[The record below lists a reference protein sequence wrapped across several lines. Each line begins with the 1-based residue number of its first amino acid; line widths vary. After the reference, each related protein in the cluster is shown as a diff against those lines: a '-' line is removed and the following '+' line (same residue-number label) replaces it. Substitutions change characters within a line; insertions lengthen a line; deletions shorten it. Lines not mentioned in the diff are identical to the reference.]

1 MAISSLPAADYNS
14 DLRRT
19 QRNTANDPFASVA
32 VYSDQQ
38 SAALPFLIPTSYC
51 SRPELFLEE
60 AAATYIPKNCYE
72 SDSAY
77 SIRLSSALSSFE
89 PFYRSLKGVTVGT
102 ALRKPISL
110 ADELSTPEWD
120 ALFNN
125 ATLDG
130 DSLTIFARRLLESA
144 IDSGW
149 AGILVDFPKVDG
161 TLNLAQ
167 EKAMGLRPYFN
178 LIPMADVLGWQ
189 TTSETT
195 QIGDQVKYG
204 ERLTQLRI
212 RDSVSE
218 PDPEDEF
225 HQITRPAVR
234 VFDQPDSDGIVTCR
248 LFVLRAANQGEQER
262 WTLEDESLLSVPLI
276 PFVPAYAGVQEG
288 FMRSRPMLLD
298 IARLNLSHWQTSAD
312 LAHSLHLTAS
322 PTLVIS
328 GVQTAGENADVSV
341 SPDKSLFLADPT
353 SKAEWIGAPSDGAD
367 MMLKRLASLENAMQ
381 HLAPVQLQQKSTTGV
396 EAAAAKKLDR
406 AQSDAQLS
414 VIVSQLEDGLNQ
426 ALAISA
432 LYFQIDPIELKL
444 PRDFT
449 PDTMEPAEVKEWAA
463 LVASGNLSQD
473 TFLRKL
479 AAAEAF
485 DALDEWTV
493 EEEVERIQ
501 EEEPAVD
508 LEALPPEELE
518 EPDEAEEEESENDE
532 DQVLEGEVTSDET
545 EAS

>member
-1 MAISSLPAADYNS
+1 MAISSLPPADYNS

-60 AAATYIPKNCYE
+60 AAQTYIPQNCYE

-89 PFYRSLKGVTVGT
+89 PFYRSLKSVTIGT

-110 ADELSTPEWD
+110 ADELSTPEWE

-130 DSLTIFARRLLESA
+130 DSLTIFSRRLLESA

-149 AGILVDFPKVDG
+149 AGILIDFPKVEG
-161 TLNLAQ
+161 VLNLAQ
-167 EKAMGLRPYFN
+167 EKALGLRPYFS
-178 LIPMADVLGWQ
+178 LVPMADVLGWQ
-189 TTSETT
+189 TTTDT
-195 QIGDQVKYG
+195 IQVGDSVTYG

-234 VFDQPDSDGIVTCR
+234 VFDQPEKEGAVTCR
-248 LFVLRAANQGEQER
+248 LFVLKASNQGEQER
-262 WTLEDESLLSVPLI
+262 WTLEDESVLGIPLI
-276 PFVPAYAGVQEG
+276 PFVATYAGVQDG
-288 FMRSRPMLLD
+288 FMRARPMLLD
-298 IARLNLSHWQTSAD
+298 VARLNLSHWATSAD
-312 LAHSLHLTAS
+312 LAHSLHLSAS

-341 SPDKSLFLADPT
+341 SPDRSLFLADPT
-353 SKAEWIGAPSDGAD
+353 SKAEWIGAPSGGTE
-367 MMLKRLASLENAMQ
+367 MMLKRLATLENAMQ
-381 HLAPVQLQQKSTTGV
+381 HLAPVQLQVKSTTGV

-414 VIVSQLEDGLNQ
+414 VIVSQLEDALNQ
-426 ALAISA
+426 ALAIAA
-432 LYFQIDPIELKL
+432 LYMQIDPVELKL
-444 PRDFT
+444 PRDFS
-449 PDTMEPAEVKEWAA
+449 PDVMEPADIKEFAA
-463 LVASGNLSQD
+463 LTTQGLLSSD

-479 AAAEAF
+479 AAAEEF
-485 DALDEWTV
+485 DALDQWSV
-493 EEEVERIQ
+493 EEEMERIS
-501 EEEPAVD
+501 EEAPAMD
-508 LEALPPEELE
+508 LEELPPE
-518 EPDEAEEEESENDE
+518 EPDEAEEEDE
-532 DQVLEGEVTSDET
+532 EEETNKLDGQATEDEPTSGD
-545 EAS
+545 A